1 MRDLARTA
9 ISSVDA
15 SIGRTSGRPPS
26 WARRRRDRNSE
37 HLKEIEIE
45 IERVREMKIERVRER
60 ERVRKR

>member
-1 MRDLARTA
+1 MRGLARTA

-45 IERVREMKIERVRER
+45 RVREMKIERVRER

>member
-37 HLKEIEIE
+37 HLKE
-45 IERVREMKIERVRER
+45 RER
-60 ERVRKR
+60 ERERESERKRE